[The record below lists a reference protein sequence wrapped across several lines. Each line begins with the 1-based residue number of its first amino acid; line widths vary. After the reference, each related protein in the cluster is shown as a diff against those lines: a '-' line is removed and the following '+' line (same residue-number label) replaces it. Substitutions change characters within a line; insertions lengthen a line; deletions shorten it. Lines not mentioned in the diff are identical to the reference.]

1 MKVSGLYPWSPS
13 SACSAQS
20 TQQATSQRTLGAE
33 SASSRRYRRAFG
45 VPCEAPN
52 RVVGGEHEPSIGE
65 PMIRE
70 QLGDALKT
78 ATEAH
83 DQCTTGVVRLILA
96 ALKERDDQARSEGL
110 SDAEVIALLQAM
122 IDQRCDSGRRYE
134 EGGQLELAQ
143 SEAAEIEVIKRFLPA
158 KLDDEASA
166 NAIHQVI
173 TELGACKL
181 KDAGRVMTELKS
193 RYPNRM
199 DFGRAR
205 RMICRQLA

>member
-1 MKVSGLYPWSPS
+1 
-13 SACSAQS
+13 
-20 TQQATSQRTLGAE
+20 
-33 SASSRRYRRAFG
+33 
-45 VPCEAPN
+45 
-52 RVVGGEHEPSIGE
+52 
-65 PMIRE
+65 MIRE
-70 QLGDALKT
+70 QLGAALKT

-83 DQCTTGVVRLILA
+83 DQCTTGIVRLILA
-96 ALKERDDQARSEGL
+96 ALKERDDQARREGHHEGL

-166 NAIHQVI
+166 KAIHQVI

-199 DFGRAR
+199 DFARAR
-205 RMICRQLA
+205 RMICRRLA

>member
-1 MKVSGLYPWSPS
+1 
-13 SACSAQS
+13 
-20 TQQATSQRTLGAE
+20 
-33 SASSRRYRRAFG
+33 
-45 VPCEAPN
+45 
-52 RVVGGEHEPSIGE
+52 
-65 PMIRE
+65 MIRE

-78 ATEAH
+78 AAVAQ
-83 DQCTTGVVRLILA
+83 DQCTTGIVRLILV
-96 ALKERDDQARSEGL
+96 ALKERDDQARSEGHHEGL

-143 SEAAEIEVIKRFLPA
+143 SEAQEIEVIKRFLPA

-166 NAIHQVI
+166 EAIHQVI

-199 DFGRAR
+199 DFARAR
-205 RMICRQLA
+205 RMICEQLA